1 MIINTRHDYD
11 ALSPNEQAQFK
22 QFLAGTI
29 YRLEKDD
36 SIQSWKAIE
45 DTSTIERFGFAK
57 ADFSNVLP
65 PELPEYTLPPS
76 TVPAAVSMRQA
87 RLALLQAGLLAQVDA
102 AIASMPGVDGEAAR
116 IEWEYATEVRRDSP
130 LVDGLAAALSLT
142 PEQLDN
148 LFETGAA
155 L

>member
-1 MIINTRHDYD
+1 MNYKYLTETVVAKI
-11 ALSPNEQAQFK
+11 
-22 QFLAGTI
+22 
-29 YRLEKDD
+29 D
-36 SIQSWKAIE
+36 SDGISRMSCSVENPEFQSWLAAGNTPLPADPPPPVVI
-45 DTSTIERFGFAK
+45 TSVT
-57 ADFSNVLP
+57 
-65 PELPEYTLPPS
+65 
-76 TVPAAVSMRQA
+76 MRQA